1 MTITAVVIDSREP
14 TWVRSLRLGS
24 VPVAVQELSAGDACL
39 ATPDAMILV
48 ERKTPNDLLASI
60 ADDRLFNQVA
70 EMRRQTPWT
79 YVVITGT
86 IDAVMGK
93 VRIDGRSTNWSW
105 QSLQGALATVQ
116 ELGGVVVYCS
126 GDSEYAPTLEW
137 LAGRNHGTVR
147 IEAKRDAVITTPAE
161 SILTAL
167 PGISEVRATALLKH
181 CGSAAWALAF
191 LSNGTS
197 DKVPGIG
204 PSTHQAARAAL
215 GLTDDLTL
223 EVVTKP

>member
-1 MTITAVVIDSREP
+1 MTISAVILDSREP
-14 TWVRSLRLGS
+14 TWVQSLRFGS
-24 VPVAVQELSAGDACL
+24 APVAVQELAAGDACL

-60 ADDRLFNQVA
+60 ADDRLFTQVA
-70 EMRRQTPWT
+70 EMRKQTPWT

-86 IDAVMGK
+86 LDAMMGK
-93 VRIDGRSTNWSW
+93 VRTDGRVTNWSW

-116 ELGGVVVYCS
+116 ELGAAIVYCA
-126 GDSEYAPTLEW
+126 GDDQYAPTLEW

-147 IEAKRDAVITTPAE
+147 TGAKRDSVMTTPAE

-181 CGSAAWALAF
+181 CGGTAWALAY
-191 LSNGTS
+191 LCGST
-197 DKVPGIG
+197 DHKVPGIG
-204 PSTHQAARAAL
+204 PSTQQAARAAL
-215 GLTDDLTL
+215 GLSDDLTL
-223 EVVTKP
+223 EVVTKA